1 MSFLILFAS
10 VMIVLAVGLL
20 LGFIISLASHFLSVP
35 KEERIEQIE
44 ELLPGANCGACGFA
58 GCAAYAEAIVLNG
71 APLTRCT
78 SLNADGLQQIGE
90 IMGQKVE
97 AQAEP
102 EKAFIACHAAPFD
115 KEATQ
120 FLYGGLADCN
130 SRALFYKGPKK
141 CKYGCLGGGSCIEV
155 CPVNAIYR
163 NKRNRVVI
171 DRKKCIS
178 CRKCLE
184 VCPMNVIRMI
194 PESANYAVA
203 CSHPGKGVQTKADCG
218 VGCLGCSLCVKNSP
232 EGGFFMDGFLAKI
245 DYACSGDRAKAA
257 EKCPV
262 HCIVEIK

>member
-10 VMIVLAVGLL
+10 VMIVLSVGLL
-20 LGFIISLASHFLSVP
+20 LGFIIALASRFLSVP

-44 ELLPGANCGACGFA
+44 ETLPGANCGACGFA
-58 GCAAYAEAIVLNG
+58 GCAAYAEAVVLNG

-78 SLNADGLQQIGE
+78 SLSADGLRKIGG

-102 EKAFIACHAAPFD
+102 EKAFIACHAAAADAP
-115 KEATQ
+115 ERQ
-120 FLYGGLADCN
+120 FLYSGLDDCN

-163 NKRNRVVI
+163 DKRNRVVI

-178 CRKCLE
+178 CRKCVE

-194 PESANYAVA
+194 PESADYAVA

-232 EGGFFMDGFLAKI
+232 EGGFVMNGFLAEI
-245 DYACSGDRAKAA
+245 DYTRSGDRAKAA

-262 HCIVEIK
+262 RCIVRIK

>member
-10 VMIVLAVGLL
+10 VMIVLFVGLL
-20 LGFIISLASHFLSVP
+20 LGFIIALASRFLSVP

-44 ELLPGANCGACGFA
+44 EILPGANCGACGFA
-58 GCAAYAEAIVLNG
+58 GCAAYAEAVVLNG

-78 SLNADGLQQIGE
+78 SLSADGLRKIGG

-102 EKAFIACHAAPFD
+102 EKAFIACHAAAADAP
-115 KEATQ
+115 ERQ
-120 FLYGGLADCN
+120 FLYSGLGDCN
-130 SRALFYKGPKK
+130 SRALFYKGSKK
-141 CKYGCLGGGSCIEV
+141 CKYGCLGGGSCMEV

-163 NKRNRVVI
+163 DRQKRVVV
-171 DRKKCIS
+171 DRGKCIS
-178 CRKCLE
+178 CRKCVE

-194 PESANYAVA
+194 PESADYAVA

-232 EGGFFMDGFLAKI
+232 EGGFVMNGFLAEI
-245 DYACSGDRAKAA
+245 DYTRSGDRAKAA

-262 HCIVEIK
+262 RCIVRIK

>member
-10 VMIVLAVGLL
+10 VMIVLSVGLL
-20 LGFIISLASHFLSVP
+20 LGFIIALASRFLSVP

-44 ELLPGANCGACGFA
+44 EILPGANCGACGFA
-58 GCAAYAEAIVLNG
+58 GCAAYAEA
-71 APLTRCT
+71 
-78 SLNADGLQQIGE
+78 SLSADGLRKIGG

-102 EKAFIACHAAPFD
+102 EKAFIACHAAAADAP
-115 KEATQ
+115 ERQ
-120 FLYGGLADCN
+120 FLYSGLDDCN
-130 SRALFYKGPKK
+130 SRALFYKGSKK
-141 CKYGCLGGGSCIEV
+141 CKYGCLGGGSCMEV

-163 NKRNRVVI
+163 DRQKRVVV
-171 DRKKCIS
+171 DRGKCIS
-178 CRKCLE
+178 CRKCVE

-194 PESANYAVA
+194 PESADYAVA

-232 EGGFFMDGFLAKI
+232 EGGFVMNGFLAEI
-245 DYACSGDRAKAA
+245 DYTRSGDRAKAA

-262 HCIVEIK
+262 RCIVRIK